1 MLSGRP
7 LSYEL
12 PSFRYTHLFTP
23 YENDRNGKSCKRDV
37 PGVTSLAESMSSLR
51 LYAKDALVSY
61 LRVLYLACK

>member
-23 YENDRNGKSCKRDV
+23 YESDRNGKSCKRDA
-37 PGVTSLAESMSSLR
+37 PGVTSLAESMSGLR
-51 LYAKDALVSY
+51 LYAKDVLVSY
-61 LRVLYLACK
+61 LRVLCLACK